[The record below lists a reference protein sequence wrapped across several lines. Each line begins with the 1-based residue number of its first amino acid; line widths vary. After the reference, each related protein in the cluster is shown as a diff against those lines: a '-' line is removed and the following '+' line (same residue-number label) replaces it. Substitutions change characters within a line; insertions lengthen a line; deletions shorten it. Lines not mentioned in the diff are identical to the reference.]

1 MKQPDHISF
10 FFIHFLFMFPFS
22 SSSVYSAQA
31 VNPSGR
37 KEDPDDK
44 LKYIVSYLEV
54 AVVLCLIMNENT
66 IVKTISLIYI
76 H

>member
-10 FFIHFLFMFPFS
+10 FFILFLFMFPFS
-22 SSSVYSAQA
+22 SSSVYSVQP
-31 VNPSGR
+31 VNPSR
-37 KEDPDDK
+37 RMEDPDDK

-54 AVVLCLIMNENT
+54 AVVLCLLMSENT
-66 IVKTISLIYI
+66 IVKTISQIYI

>member
-1 MKQPDHISF
+1 MLC
-10 FFIHFLFMFPFS
+10 LFS
-22 SSSVYSAQA
+22 TGC
-31 VNPSGR
+31 VNPSR
-37 KEDPDDK
+37 RMEDPDDK
-44 LKYIVSYLEV
+44 LKHIVHYLEV

>member
-1 MKQPDHISF
+1 
-10 FFIHFLFMFPFS
+10 MFPFS

-31 VNPSGR
+31 VNPSR
-37 KEDPDDK
+37 RMEDPDDK
-44 LKYIVSYLEV
+44 LKYIGSYLEV